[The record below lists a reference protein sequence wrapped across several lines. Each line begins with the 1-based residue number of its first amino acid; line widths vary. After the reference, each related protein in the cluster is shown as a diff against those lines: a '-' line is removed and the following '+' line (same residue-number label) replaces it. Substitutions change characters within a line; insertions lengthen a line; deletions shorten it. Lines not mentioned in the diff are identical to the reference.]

1 MSAIIQGLLILIEVK
16 FNIISTQHFSSSL
29 RLGVWQIHWALKW
42 MSLQLEMSSSCPSC
56 LDASV
61 ISGGLGSL
69 GDHMMDSSG
78 LSVYVE

>member
-16 FNIISTQHFSSSL
+16 SNIISTQHFSSSP
-29 RLGVWQIHWALKW
+29 RLGVWRMHRALKW

-56 LDASV
+56 LDAFVTSD
-61 ISGGLGSL
+61 GLGSL
-69 GDHMMDSSG
+69 GDHLMNFSG